1 MPAGDGLEL
10 GIPILVI
17 PSRCSVEPN
26 TMSVAFLRRC
36 CWLACLLFV
45 NVLSAQ
51 SSRKVLMIG
60 IDGCRP
66 DALVAANAP
75 TLDSLM
81 SSGTFTLHAR
91 TIYPTW
97 SGPGWSSM
105 LTGVW
110 YTKHGVTD
118 NSFSGANFAAY
129 PHFFNRVEEFDSS
142 LFTASICQWA
152 PVNDYIVDRAD
163 LISNPGSG
171 IGVATTAASLLSA
184 QDPDVVFLHFDDVD
198 HEGHATGFSPANP
211 LYLSAIEGVDAH
223 IRTVLNALRS
233 RPDYANEDW
242 LVMVSTDHGGIGTSH
257 GGNTEEEKT
266 IFLILSGGGLP
277 VQELTPLTTNA
288 PLTPSIAL
296 DGASQYGSANPLPAY
311 DFGTSTDFTIECKVQ
326 TNGWSGDPAIVA
338 DKDWNSGYNP
348 GFVLAARTD
357 GYGWKANIGD
367 GTNRID
373 LDGGTI
379 SDGRLHQ
386 LALSVERNG
395 YARLYQDGALVDSA
409 DASLLGDISTGFPLA
424 VGQDGTL
431 NYPDFFQGAVDE
443 LRLWNTALDA
453 ATISDWTCRSL
464 DASHPYAVNLIGHW
478 QFDDNTGTSVQ
489 DASTNANALQL
500 TGAPLWQTISL
511 PLVCTDDSNMPRM
524 VDIAPIVLDY
534 LCIPIQPSWQ
544 LDGATPFSLC
554 ATTGLSASATTAATS
569 LLYPNPAGRHVT
581 IRSGGDPLRSFR
593 VLQLSGSEI
602 PVPALRQSGQEIILD
617 CSGLAPGIYLIELQ
631 TGERVEHHR
640 LVRQ

>member
-1 MPAGDGLEL
+1 M
-10 GIPILVI
+10 
-17 PSRCSVEPN
+17 
-26 TMSVAFLRRC
+26 RRC
-36 CWLACLLFV
+36 CWLVCLLFV

-51 SSRKVLMIG
+51 SPRKVMMIG

-81 SSGTFTLHAR
+81 NSGTFTLHAR

-118 NSFSGANFAAY
+118 NTFSGANFAAY
-129 PHFFNRVEEFDSS
+129 PHFFNHVEEFDSS

-171 IGVATTAASLLSA
+171 IGVATTAANLLSA

-223 IRTVLNALRS
+223 IRSVLNALRS

-242 LVMVSTDHGGIGTSH
+242 LVLVSTDHGGIGTSH

-266 IFLILSGGGLP
+266 IFLILSGGGLSA
-277 VQELTPLTTNA
+277 QELSPLSSDA
-288 PLTPSIAL
+288 PITPSIML
-296 DGASQYGSANPLPAY
+296 DGLSQYGSASALPVY
-311 DFGTSTDFTIECKVQ
+311 DFGTNTDFTIECKIQ
-326 TNGWSGDPAIVA
+326 TNGWMGDPAIVSN
-338 DKDWNSGYNP
+338 KNWNSGLNP

-357 GYGWKANIGD
+357 GYGWKANVGD

-373 LDGGTI
+373 LNGGTI
-379 SDGRLHQ
+379 NDGRLHQ

-395 YARLYQDGALVDSA
+395 FARLFQDGLLVDSV
-409 DASLLGDISTGFPLA
+409 DVSLLGNIGTGSPLA

-443 LRLWNTALDA
+443 LRLWNAALDA
-453 ATISDWTCRSL
+453 ATLGDWTCRAL
-464 DASHPYAVNLIGHW
+464 DATHPYTANLIGHW

-500 TGAPLWQTISL
+500 VGAPLWQTISL

-524 VDIAPIVLDY
+524 VDIVPIVLDH

-554 ATTGLSASATTAATS
+554 SSTGFSASPLPATTS
-569 LLYPNPAGRHVT
+569 LLFPNPANDRVT
-581 IRSGGDPLRSFR
+581 ILFDETEPPTCRIVQFTG
-593 VLQLSGSEI
+593 E
-602 PVPALRQSGQEIILD
+602 PVAVPVVRKHERELTLD
-617 CSGLAPGIYLIELQ
+617 CSQLAPGIYLCELRS
-631 TGERVEHHR
+631 GDRVTYHR